1 MKIFWINNSMNTK
14 QKFFSQKLTKMIK
27 ILVNFNQLAKK
38 NKKDYNNNEFQKK
51 NSNNNNNNN
60 NNNSKSCNL
69 KLFRKKKFRK
79 IEENLKNYFYDISGY
94 SIYLIQFK

>member
-38 NKKDYNNNEFQKK
+38 NKKDYNNNEF
-51 NSNNNNNNN
+51 
-60 NNNSKSCNL
+60 
-69 KLFRKKKFRK
+69 
-79 IEENLKNYFYDISGY
+79 
-94 SIYLIQFK
+94 